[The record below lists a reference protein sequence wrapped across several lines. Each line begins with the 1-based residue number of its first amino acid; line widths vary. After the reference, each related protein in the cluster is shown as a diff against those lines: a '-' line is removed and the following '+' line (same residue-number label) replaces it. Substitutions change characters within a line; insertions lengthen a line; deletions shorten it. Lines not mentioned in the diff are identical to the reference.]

1 MQIKKSILKYN
12 INMFEKLTLS
22 LIATII
28 VSLISLIG
36 VITLPFK
43 KESFKNFLIYFV
55 SFSAGALFGDVFF
68 HLLPEVT
75 EEGLNLSI
83 SLPILGGVLTSF
95 AIEKIICWRHC
106 HLPITRSHIHSFA
119 YMNLFGDFIHNFIDG
134 STIGASYL
142 ISPVTGHATA
152 LAVIFHEIPQEIG
165 DFGVLLHGGFE
176 KSKALLVNFLTSLS
190 AIFGVL
196 VVFFLYAKFNYLAN
210 FLIPFAAGNFI
221 YIAGS
226 DLIPE
231 LHKETELKKGVI
243 QLLTFIFGLIV
254 MYSLLLLE

>member
-1 MQIKKSILKYN
+1 MVD
-12 INMFEKLTLS
+12 KLIFAIS
-22 LIATII
+22 ATII

-36 VITLPFK
+36 VISLPFK
-43 KESFKNFLIYFV
+43 KESLKNFLIYFV

-68 HLLPEVT
+68 HLLPEIA
-75 EEGLNLSI
+75 EEGFNISI
-83 SLPILGGVLTSF
+83 SLTILFGIITSF
-95 AIEKIICWRHC
+95 TIEKIICWRHC

-134 STIGASYL
+134 LTIGASYL

-190 AIFGVL
+190 AIVGVL
-196 VVFFLYAKFNYLAN
+196 VVFFLFAKLNLTN

-231 LHKETELKKGVI
+231 LHKETELKKGMI
-243 QLLTFIFGLIV
+243 QLVTFIFGLIV